1 MKLISFIYLQLILLA
16 YTLCDSQERYT
27 QLGKKLF
34 SSLQSFLSFEKTSVI
49 SPDGLMELKLSNI
62 RLITP
67 ILSKIT
73 YEFNET
79 DLTTFKARN
88 AVFTFI
94 ADISSDIQKSNIGTL
109 NMPDFLFQLT
119 CDYFEF
125 TTQNKRVT
133 SLTDKKCN
141 DFYFSTDNALGKLKT
156 FSFFSESIDTKNN
169 LTNYFFDII
178 GRKIDDNLLQQYN
191 LLSVDIDNIMIQLKE
206 QYNGKIIDK
215 TISDYIVHNLT
226 LTHFTYNKAKLN
238 PELNMITY
246 DNSLFTFTIFFRMG
260 ESEIMIEGD
269 FKIAPTLKISDKKV
283 MFGIIEYRD
292 CSPYLDSTVCREL
305 FEDDFE
311 VTFSKIHKEY
321 FDNL

>member
-1 MKLISFIYLQLILLA
+1 MKLLFFIYLQLTFLA
-16 YTLCDSQERYT
+16 YSLCDSQERYT
-27 QLGKKLF
+27 QLGEKLF

-49 SPDGLMELKLSNI
+49 SPDGLMELELSNI

-67 ILSKIT
+67 ILSKIK

-79 DLTTFKARN
+79 DLTKFKARN

-109 NMPDFLFQLT
+109 NIPDFLFQLT

-133 SLTDKKCN
+133 ILTEKECN

-156 FSFFSESIDTKNN
+156 FSFFSESEDTKTK
-169 LTNYFFDII
+169 LTNYFYDII
-178 GRKIDDNLLQQYN
+178 GRKIDDNLLQQNN
-191 LLSVDIDNIMIQLKE
+191 LLSVDIDNIMSQVKAN
-206 QYNGKIIDK
+206 YNGKIIDK
-215 TISDYIVHNLT
+215 TINDYVVHNLT
-226 LTHFTYNKAKLN
+226 MTHFTYDKLKLN
-238 PELNMITY
+238 SDLNMITY
-246 DNSLFTFTIFFRMG
+246 DNSLFTFTIFFRMAD
-260 ESEIMIEGD
+260 SEVMIEGD
-269 FKIAPTLKISDKKV
+269 FKIAPTLKISAKRV

-292 CSPYLDSTVCREL
+292 CSPYLDSSVCREL